1 MNIASYVSRA
11 QNGAMLL
18 SMQKNLFDSVKTAIS
33 PILMRSEMSDMEA
46 VKAKYFFP
54 EWVPNFEYKQ
64 GWIISYNDSLF
75 RIGQDHT
82 SQDTWI
88 PGEEGTGALYSKIEL
103 TEEGYEIWKEWDGV
117 SGSYAK
123 DQIVQDPNDGK
134 LYKSLIENNVWG
146 PPSEQPSF
154 WALYE

>member
-18 SMQKNLFDSVKTAIS
+18 SMQRNLFDSVKTAIS

-88 PGEEGTGALYSKIEL
+88 PGEERIGALYSKIEL